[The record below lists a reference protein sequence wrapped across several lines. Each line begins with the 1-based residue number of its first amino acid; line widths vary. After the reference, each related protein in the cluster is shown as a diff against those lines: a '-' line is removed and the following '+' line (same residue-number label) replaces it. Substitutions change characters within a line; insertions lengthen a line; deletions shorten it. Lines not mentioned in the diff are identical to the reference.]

1 MPTTLRGLDG
11 RTLQMWDGL
20 VLFWVVLW
28 SVLGVMTGVTLWH
41 AADAGDSISSS
52 GRALE
57 SVGRSLQDLASLPLV
72 PDRPGKLGTE
82 IVGTA
87 ADISQRGQEVKGQLH
102 ELGLLLGVAVV
113 GIPVMPVLGFYLPL
127 RVLRHREVES
137 VRVAI
142 RRGPDDVLD
151 RLLAERARASLPYDV
166 VVKLLTGSSQDS
178 TDRDSTRRLAEAELS
193 RLGLARP
200 SAD

>member
-1 MPTTLRGLDG
+1 
-11 RTLQMWDGL
+11 MWDGL

-52 GRALE
+52 GRALD

-72 PDRPGKLGTE
+72 PERPGKLGTE

-87 ADISQRGQEVKGQLH
+87 ADISERGQQVKGQLH
-102 ELGLLLGVAVV
+102 ELGILLGVAVV

-127 RVLRHREVES
+127 RLLRRREVNS
-137 VRVAI
+137 VRMAI
-142 RRGPDDVLD
+142 RRGPDEVLD
-151 RLLAERARASLPYDV
+151 RILAERARASLPFDV
-166 VVKLLTGSSQDS
+166 VVGLLTGEGHGSRDS
-178 TDRDSTRRLAEAELS
+178 DSTRRLADAELS
-193 RLGLARP
+193 RLGLVRP
-200 SAD
+200 TAD